1 MLLPPIQLPFKPQ
14 YMCDLSGIHTA
25 KVSFNKASGFKP
37 VASNA
42 QALKTYF
49 FFSLICTALLS

>member
-1 MLLPPIQLPFKPQ
+1 
-14 YMCDLSGIHTA
+14 MCDLSGIHTA
-25 KVSFNKASGFKP
+25 KVSFNKASGLKP
-37 VASNA
+37 AASNA